1 MSDALGRVTL
11 PDGRIVSARLIE
23 KLKNP
28 ETAVD
33 ATLEDVAEVI
43 EPSMGGRRKM
53 RGGETKSGKAVKDL
67 VNGVASAG
75 VSTARTIDDLG
86 AKIISNAPTILTAAV
101 VTKAVNSPTVFA
113 NIVSFTR
120 EAVTTSIAN
129 NTVASW
135 SEYLGAA
142 KQIVSEMGGLGID
155 LATFTVTSPYF
166 AFVVASSVMKYRAS
180 KANKSLTDLIKS
192 DAEAVTSATMRGV
205 TGEIQSFN
213 DAWSKEALKKATDTL
228 RSVGRNVQVTP
239 GESSAAIAQVASPAF
254 GGPIPGVP
262 DAMQPRPGRSGKE
275 KRPSKA
281 LDRLAAVSSAKAIA
295 GPKGGRR
302 KTKKSKKVRRAT
314 RRRLTFSY

>member
-11 PDGRIVSARLIE
+11 PDGRVVSARLIE

-28 ETAVD
+28 DTAVD

-43 EPSMGGRRKM
+43 EPSVGGRRKM
-53 RGGETKSGKAVKDL
+53 RGGDTKTGKAVKDL
-67 VNGVASAG
+67 VNGVTSAG
-75 VSTARTIDDLG
+75 VSTAKTIDDLG
-86 AKIISNAPTILTAAV
+86 AKIISNAPSILTAAV

-135 SEYLGAA
+135 GEYLGAA
-142 KQIVSEMGGLGID
+142 KQIVTELGGLGID

-180 KANKSLTDLIKS
+180 NAKMSLTDLIKS

-228 RSVGRNVQVTP
+228 RSIGKVDIIK
-239 GESSAAIAQVASPAF
+239 GESSAAVDALGNTSF
-254 GGPIPGVP
+254 GGPIPKVP
-262 DAMQPRPGRSGKE
+262 DAMQPRPGKTSGKE
-275 KRPSKA
+275 TRASAA
-281 LDRLAAVSSAKAIA
+281 LERLRRAKTVGMVA
-295 GPKGGRR
+295 GRR
-302 KTKKSKKVRRAT
+302 KTKKSKKARRVT
-314 RRRLTFSY
+314 RRRPIFSY